1 MRIIVL
7 EDNIHHQLRLESALY
22 DVAKNLNLHIY
33 VKCATTLEEFED
45 YKQKEAVNQVYFL
58 DLEIDGD
65 RDKGFQIAKT
75 IRETNP
81 YAVIIFT
88 TTLSEAMPLV
98 FKNHVS
104 ALDFITKD
112 LPEKDYRARVKQCL
126 EQVLKHGQTNK
137 HEEILHYSYQGRP
150 GINIPISDILFIQT
164 SVKSHRLVIYTSEF
178 IKEFYG
184 SLSEILQLDTKNHFQ
199 RVDRSAIVNVQ
210 NIASYDSKT
219 KEVMFFEGT
228 TCPVSRLHL
237 KTLKIRMKELGIL

>member
-22 DVAKNLNLHIY
+22 DVAKNLNLHI
-33 VKCATTLEEFED
+33 
-45 YKQKEAVNQVYFL
+45 
-58 DLEIDGD
+58 
-65 RDKGFQIAKT
+65 
-75 IRETNP
+75 
-81 YAVIIFT
+81 
-88 TTLSEAMPLV
+88 
-98 FKNHVS
+98 
-104 ALDFITKD
+104 
-112 LPEKDYRARVKQCL
+112 
-126 EQVLKHGQTNK
+126 

-164 SVKSHRLVIYTSEF
+164 AEKSHRLVIYTSEF

-228 TCPVSRLHL
+228 TCPVSRLRL
-237 KTLKIRMKELGIL
+237 NTLKIRMKELGIL

>member
-1 MRIIVL
+1 
-7 EDNIHHQLRLESALY
+7 
-22 DVAKNLNLHIY
+22 
-33 VKCATTLEEFED
+33 
-45 YKQKEAVNQVYFL
+45 
-58 DLEIDGD
+58 
-65 RDKGFQIAKT
+65 
-75 IRETNP
+75 
-81 YAVIIFT
+81 
-88 TTLSEAMPLV
+88 MPLV

-126 EQVLKHGQTNK
+126 EQVLKHGQKNK

-164 SVKSHRLVIYTSEF
+164 AEKSHRLVIYTSEF

-228 TCPVSRLHL
+228 TCPVSRLRL
-237 KTLKIRMKELGIL
+237 NTLKIRMKELGIL